1 MTPKNTAAGILLCLI
16 FLHHSLY
23 ARQGDP
29 KRLLNNVQ
37 QVMMPAAP
45 DDAAFT
51 IPINDIPVVIAT
63 APEKET
69 KQHLPVIVTSRLGKG
84 RILIIGS
91 DQYFKKPL
99 LNDKNIQQL
108 LQNAIAWAANTKSN
122 TIQLWSS
129 NTTLSPLPKGYK
141 SITDTVSIHP
151 AAGIIILTQDI
162 TDSVKRNNLEAFVRK
177 GGSLIFGSP
186 VAHILTQQK
195 VPYFEM
201 GLNQLF
207 MKAGMFHISSIAKPD
222 DKKGWLT
229 TNPIPAYVH
238 ITSLLNAFKTPGFVP
253 PVAEADSYSSTI
265 ANYLFNNPDTS
276 AISNKIRA
284 LFGSS
289 QATVI
294 PSPQHPLSKND
305 VKSVLTYRVQN
316 YLTAQ
321 HQQSHPDTG
330 YIHPDSK
337 IFPGEVS
344 KTAPRVNEQV
354 VIPVK
359 TGAQGLLEPDGTF
372 YRWHSTGLYVAAGD
386 TVTVTMPPNYVPQH
400 LKAQI
405 GVHEDNLNHMDYYTR
420 HIDNLTRTFE
430 LEQTATTIF
439 SPFGGLLMINIP
451 DTSTLKTLS
460 IQVRGAVKSP
470 YFKLGVTSQEDW
482 KNTIRQYPAP
492 WAELATDKII
502 LTVPSYRIRQLEDP
516 GKLLQFWDEVMDA
529 DAKLADISPNR
540 THPERIIIDQ
550 QVAFGYMYT
559 APHKIMAPDDE
570 SCALMLDETQLRA
583 KGSWGHFHE
592 LGHRHQFWG
601 IDFNGLGEV
610 TVNLYTMYV
619 YDHVLHKGLYNH
631 ENISS
636 KQAVIDDISK
646 YMKGQPAFDKF
657 CEDPFLALKMYIEL
671 IEGFGWQP
679 IEEVFRKY
687 RALPTPQYPVT
698 EEDKRDY
705 WFTAICAATQKDLS
719 LFFEKWQ
726 VPVSETA
733 KKSVSKYP
741 SWLPG
746 ELHAAVPDPS
756 PTIAHCC
763 L

>member
-1 MTPKNTAAGILLCLI
+1 MTPRNTAAGILLCLI
-16 FLHHSLY
+16 FLYHSLY
-23 ARQGDP
+23 ARQGDQ
-29 KRLLNNVQ
+29 KQLLNKVQ
-37 QVMMPAAP
+37 KIMLPPAP

-51 IPINDIPVVIAT
+51 IPISEIPVIIAT
-63 APEKET
+63 ATEKEI

-84 RILIIGS
+84 RILITGS

-99 LNDKNIQQL
+99 SNDKNIQQL
-108 LQNAIAWAANTKSN
+108 LQNAIAWAANTKGN
-122 TIQLWSS
+122 TIQLWGS
-129 NTTLSPLPKGYK
+129 NMDLPAFPKGYK

-151 AAGIIILTQDI
+151 AAGIIIITQDV
-162 TDSVKRNNLEAFVRK
+162 TDSVKINSLEAFVRK

-186 VAHILTQQK
+186 VAGMLNQQK
-195 VPYFEM
+195 VTYFEM

-207 MKAGMFHISSIAKPD
+207 RKAGMFHISSTAKPD

-238 ITSLLNAFKTPGFVP
+238 ITSLLNEFKTPGFIP
-253 PVAEADSYSSTI
+253 PTAEADSYSSTI
-265 ANYLFNNPDTS
+265 ANYLFNNPGTS

-284 LFGSS
+284 LFETS
-289 QATVI
+289 QAPVI
-294 PSPQHPLSKND
+294 PSPQHPVSKND
-305 VKSVLTYRVQN
+305 VKSMLIYRVQN
-316 YLTAQ
+316 YLATQ
-321 HQQSHPDTG
+321 RQQSHPDTG
-330 YIHPDSK
+330 YIHPASR

-344 KTAPRVNEQV
+344 KTAPRVNEQI
-354 VIPVK
+354 VIPIK
-359 TGAQGLLEPDGTF
+359 TGAQGLLEPDGIF

-386 TVTVTMPPNYVPQH
+386 TVTVTIPANCIPLH

-405 GVHEDNLNHMDYYTR
+405 GVHEDDLSHMTYFTR

-430 LEQTATTIF
+430 LEQMVTTIF

-451 DTSTLKTLS
+451 DTSSLKTLT
-460 IQVRGAVKSP
+460 VKVKGAVKSP
-470 YFKLGVTSQEDW
+470 YFKQGVTSLDDW
-482 KNTIRQYPAP
+482 QKTIRQYPGP

-502 LTVPSYRIRQLEDP
+502 LTVPSYRIRQLDDP

-529 DAKLADISPNR
+529 DAKLADIAPDR
-540 THPERIIIDQ
+540 VHPERIIIDQ

-559 APHKIMAPDDE
+559 APYKIMAPDDE
-570 SCALMLDETQLRA
+570 SCALMLDEQQLRA

-631 ENISS
+631 ENISG
-636 KQAVIDDISK
+636 KQAVMDDIRK
-646 YMKGQPAFDKF
+646 YMKEQPGFDKF

-679 IEEVFRKY
+679 IETVFKKY
-687 RALPTPQYPVT
+687 RALPASQYPVT

-705 WFTAICAATQKDLS
+705 WFTAICAATQKNLS

-726 VPVSETA
+726 VPVRETA
-733 KKSVSKYP
+733 KSSVSNYP
-741 SWLPG
+741 PWLPE
-746 ELHAAVPDPS
+746 ELK
-756 PTIAHCC
+756 
-763 L
+763 

>member
-1 MTPKNTAAGILLCLI
+1 MTPGKTAAGILLCLI
-16 FLHHSLY
+16 CIYHSLR
-23 ARQGDP
+23 AQQGDP
-29 KRLLNNVQ
+29 KRLLNKVQ

-45 DDAAFT
+45 NNAAFT
-51 IPINDIPVVIAT
+51 VPINDKPTIIAT
-63 APEKET
+63 APENDT

-84 RILIIGS
+84 RILILGS

-99 LNDKNIQQL
+99 SGDKNIQQL
-108 LQNAIAWAANTKSN
+108 LQNAVAWGSN
-122 TIQLWSS
+122 SQGSTIQLWGS
-129 NTTLSPLPKGYK
+129 NIDLPPLQKGYK
-141 SITDTVSIHP
+141 SITDTVSIQP
-151 AAGIIILTQDI
+151 AAGIIIIIQDI
-162 TDSVKRNNLEAFVRK
+162 TDSVKRNSLEAFVKK
-177 GGSLIFGSP
+177 GGALIFGSP
-186 VAHILTQQK
+186 VAGILNQQK

-207 MKAGMFHISSIAKPD
+207 MKAGMFHASSIVKPD
-222 DKKGWLT
+222 DKKGGLT

-253 PVAEADSYSSTI
+253 PAAEADSYSSTI

-284 LFGSS
+284 LFRS
-289 QATVI
+289 QAPII

-305 VKSVLTYRVQN
+305 VKTMLTYRVQN
-316 YLTAQ
+316 YLEAQ
-321 HQQSHPDTG
+321 RQQSHPDTG
-330 YIHPDSK
+330 YIHPASK

-359 TGAQGLLEPDGTF
+359 TGAQGLLEPDGVF

-386 TVTVTMPPNYVPQH
+386 TVTVTIPPSAVPQH

-405 GVHEDNLNHMDYYTR
+405 GVHEDNLNHMDHYTR
-420 HIDNLTRTFE
+420 HVDNLTRTFE
-430 LEQTATTIF
+430 LEQPATTIF

-451 DTSTLKTLS
+451 DTTSLKTLTV
-460 IQVRGAVKSP
+460 QVKGAVKSP
-470 YFKLGVTSQEDW
+470 YFKQGVTSQEDW

-502 LTVPSYRIRQLEDP
+502 LTVPSYRIRQLDDP
-516 GKLLQFWDEVMDA
+516 GKLLQFWDEVMDT

-540 THPERIIIDQ
+540 AHPERIIIDQ
-550 QVAFGYMYT
+550 QVAFGYMFT

-570 SCALMLDETQLRA
+570 SCALMLDEAQMRA

-619 YDHVLHKGLYNH
+619 YDHLLHKGLYNH
-631 ENISS
+631 PNISG
-636 KQAVIDDISK
+636 KQAVIDEISK
-646 YMKGQPAFDKF
+646 YMKGQPGFDKF

-671 IEGFGWQP
+671 IEGFGWKP
-679 IEEVFRKY
+679 IEEVFKKY
-687 RALPTPQYPVT
+687 RALPSAQYPAT

-705 WFTAICAATQKDLS
+705 WFTAICAATQKNLS

-726 VPVSETA
+726 VSVTETA
-733 KKSVSKYP
+733 KKSVSSYP
-741 SWLPG
+741 SWLPE
-746 ELHAAVPDPS
+746 ELK
-756 PTIAHCC
+756 
-763 L
+763 